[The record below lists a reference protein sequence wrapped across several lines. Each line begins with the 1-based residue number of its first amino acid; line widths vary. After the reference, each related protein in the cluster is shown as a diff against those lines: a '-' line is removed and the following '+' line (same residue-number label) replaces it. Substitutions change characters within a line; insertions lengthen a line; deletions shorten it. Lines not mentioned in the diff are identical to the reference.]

1 MYTPNFTR
9 HIRSWLLR
17 TPVTNTIPGGA
28 YVVSNQNLRCTQKPI
43 YTPILTRHIRSWLL
57 RAPGPVGLYLWWFL
71 LFFALQ
77 HVKDLREQHDRAI
90 QQILME
96 KASPFFF
103 FSFFFFLLRFSC
115 FRCMLFFVSWLF
127 FLFVSCVVFMFC
139 VCGLHVL
146 CVCSLNVL
154 FRAKSTDRDLKKKKQ
169 KHDHHP
175 PLQKKE
181 MLPTVHQHPHIDHSY
196 TSVLLY

>member
-103 FSFFFFLLRFSC
+103 FFIFLFFFWFFLFLFFFFFFLGLVFFC
-115 FRCMLFFVSWLF
+115 FLVFFFFFQGCLF
-127 FLFVSCVVFMFC
+127 FLEVD
-139 VCGLHVL
+139 
-146 CVCSLNVL
+146 
-154 FRAKSTDRDLKKKKQ
+154 FRAFKVDFCLSKGKT
-169 KHDHHP
+169 P
-175 PLQKKE
+175 
-181 MLPTVHQHPHIDHSY
+181 
-196 TSVLLY
+196 